1 MPEQYYF
8 DKRPLKNR
16 IAYYVRFINLET
28 GEVLPH
34 RSVERLGVEL
44 GLLKHRQKVTKEKEA
59 HKICTIALERNAV
72 FLEDPNATFIK
83 FALDYW
89 DYGGDRVRRKNRL
102 SKGSVHTDHVV
113 TMHQHIERYV
123 KPKLPKNLPLKKVAP
138 RHIEAVVNAL
148 VDEGKLANATI
159 FKIRQSMT
167 APLKYAYKKKMIPS
181 DPTIDLEPIDVRTEN
196 PRGTITISELRR
208 LMEILGAKPNR
219 HAYLACGLSA
229 ATGMRQGEIIAL
241 HVGDI
246 EIVND
251 QDAIITI
258 GGAFAKRHGFKDPK
272 GKRERAVPVSR
283 PIAEALLR
291 FASFNT
297 RGNDLIF
304 WSFTSTTRPISAG
317 YITKAFNDAMADL
330 LEEQSNMVGK
340 MIEDEKAKEAGIT
353 DDDGK
358 PIMMRAGEKMRK
370 DRNIVFHSLRH
381 FFVSQLRGNV
391 DDTLLR
397 LTSGHQSE
405 GMSDTYT
412 HMEYEKMK
420 PIADL
425 SRNIVIIDNPNFE
438 VSTEHP

>member
-8 DKRPLKNR
+8 DKRQLKNR
-16 IAYYVRFINLET
+16 VAWYVRFINQET

-34 RSVERLGVEL
+34 RSIERLGVEL
-44 GLLKHRQKVTKEKEA
+44 GLLKRGQKISKERDA
-59 HKICTIALERNAV
+59 AKICTIALERNAV
-72 FLEDPNATFIK
+72 FLEDPNATFVK

-102 SKGSVHTDHVV
+102 AKGSVHADHVV

-123 KPKLPKNLPLKKVAP
+123 KPHLPKSLPLKKVAP
-138 RHIEAVVNAL
+138 RHIESVVNAL

-159 FKIRQSMT
+159 FKVRQSMT
-167 APLKYAYKKKMIPS
+167 APLKYAYKKRMIPL

-196 PRGTITISELRR
+196 PRGVVTLSELRR
-208 LMEILGAKPNR
+208 LMEILDSKENK

-241 HVGDI
+241 RTGDI
-246 EIVND
+246 EIVNE
-251 QDAIITI
+251 QDAIIKI
-258 GGAFAKRHGFKDPK
+258 NEAFAKRSGFKDPK
-272 GKRERAVPVSR
+272 GKRERSVPVAR
-283 PIAEALLR
+283 PIADALLR
-291 FASFNT
+291 FSSFNT

-304 WSFTSTTRPISAG
+304 WSFTSHTRPISAG
-317 YITKAFNDAMADL
+317 YISKAFNEAVADL
-330 LEEQSNMVGK
+330 LEEQADCIGK
-340 MIEDEKAKEAGIT
+340 MIEDEKAKESGIT
-353 DDDGK
+353 NEDGT
-358 PIMMRAGEKMRK
+358 PVMMRAGEQMRI

-405 GMSDTYT
+405 SMSDNYT
-412 HMEYEKMK
+412 SIDYEKMK

-438 VSTEHP
+438 VSTER